1 MNTFLALNITTIGMV
16 VVLIGSVISLLS
28 TSSGWNAFLRIT
40 RIASRVTFN
49 PPLPDNLI
57 FRPTIVTE
65 RQAIAIAIVAGGIAL
80 AIMVSSTTMTTSA
93 TSMMTFFGWRLG
105 STMVVS
111 MASLLLVGGGTV
123 WYLRHRY
130 ITSIEQSITV
140 AMDRLATAMD
150 SGRSFSQ
157 ALASVVAS
165 LPPSPLRA
173 EWQWLL
179 ERLGALRHDGTRL
192 MLHEVCALLAA
203 QTLSPRQA
211 TVLLRLSDAL
221 NRPHDAQVAAIRT
234 IVAAMNDS
242 AKRESTMTIEL
253 AQLRTS
259 GIAIFLINVG
269 ITIYLSIM
277 QMDKVL
283 KAYGTPFGIAV
294 AIGLGLM
301 MIAPLVI
308 GEWLSR
314 VDDVTY

>member
-1 MNTFLALNITTIGMV
+1 MNTFLALNVVTIGV
-16 VVLIGSVISLLS
+16 VILLIGSTITILS
-28 TSSGWNAFLRIT
+28 TARGWNAFLRIT
-40 RIASRVTFN
+40 RITSQVEFT

-57 FRPTIVTE
+57 FRPAIMTE
-65 RQAIAIAIVAGGIAL
+65 RQAIGVTIIVGILAL
-80 AIMVSSTTMTTSA
+80 AINLIMTTPTTTPLA
-93 TSMMTFFGWRLG
+93 ITMIGQRLG
-105 STMVVS
+105 FTIGIT
-111 MASLLLVGGGTV
+111 MASLLLVGAGTV
-123 WYLRHRY
+123 WYLRNRY
-130 ITSIEQSITV
+130 ITSIERSITV
-140 AMDRLATAMD
+140 AMDRLATAMN

-157 ALASVVAS
+157 ALAGVVAS
-165 LPPSPLRA
+165 LPPSPLRT

-179 ERLGALRHDGTRL
+179 ERLGALRQDGTRL

-301 MIAPLVI
+301 MIAPLVV